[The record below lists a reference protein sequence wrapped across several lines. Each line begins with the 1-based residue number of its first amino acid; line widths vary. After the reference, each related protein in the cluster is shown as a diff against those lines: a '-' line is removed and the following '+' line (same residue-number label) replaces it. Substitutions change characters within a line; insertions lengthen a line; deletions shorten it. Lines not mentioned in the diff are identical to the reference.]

1 MILKSLEFHDFDD
14 CKALMNMLDDREYV
28 FKYKVILQKKF
39 EELVRWFLY
48 EYMGITSRPIPPYST
63 DQKKIDL
70 LSLYIL
76 VASDGGYREVTTENT
91 WPIIAKDLGFGY
103 EDGDYMR
110 IVYAM
115 YLDVLE
121 YYYKF
126 KAVQNKVQVKEMI
139 NDNAGSSKGC
149 ERKSGSADIIQ
160 EGVAGINENDNGSSR
175 GSHRKIRSTGDVRED
190 AARNS
195 QAVSVEK
202 VVTIVYQPQA
212 VFRIRPVSRC
222 SSTIAGH
229 TEAVLSVAFSP
240 DGQQLASGSGD
251 TTVRLWDL
259 NTQTPMFTCTG
270 HKNWVLCIAW
280 SPDGKHLVS
289 GSKSGELQCWN
300 PLTGKPSGNLLTGHK
315 KWITGISWEP
325 VHLSSPCR
333 RFVTSSKDGDARIWD
348 VTLRRSVICLSGH
361 TLAVTCVK
369 WGGDGFIYTGSQDCT
384 IKVWE
389 TTQGK
394 LIRELKGHGH
404 WVNSL
409 ALSTEYVLRTG
420 AFDHTRKQY
429 SSPEEMKTAALE
441 RYNKMKG
448 NAPERLVSGSDDF
461 TMFLWEPSVSK
472 HPKTRMTGHQQL
484 VNHVYFSPDGQWI
497 ASASFDKSVKLWNG
511 ITGKFVAAFRG
522 HVGPV
527 YQICWSADSR
537 LLLSGSKDSTLKVW
551 DVRTQ
556 KLKQDLPGHEDE
568 VFAVDW
574 SPDGEKVASGGR
586 DRVLK
591 LWMG

>member
-1 MILKSLEFHDFDD
+1 MSEAMDVEAPVPLPRDSTNSVMCRLTDPEGTPLGTPMYLPEIAGPKELNQMVNKLLSNDEKLPYAFYISD
-14 CKALMNMLDDREYV
+14 
-28 FKYKVILQKKF
+28 Q
-39 EELVRWFLY
+39 ELV
-48 EYMGITSRPIPPYST
+48 
-63 DQKKIDL
+63 
-70 LSLYIL
+70 
-76 VASDGGYREVTTENT
+76 VH
-91 WPIIAKDLGFGY
+91 LGS
-103 EDGDYMR
+103 
-110 IVYAM
+110 
-115 YLDVLE
+115 YLE
-121 YYYKF
+121 K
-126 KAVQNKVQVKEMI
+126 NK
-139 NDNAGSSKGC
+139 
-149 ERKSGSADIIQ
+149 
-160 EGVAGINENDNGSSR
+160 
-175 GSHRKIRSTGDVRED
+175 
-190 AARNS
+190 
-195 QAVSVEK
+195 VSVEK
-202 VVTIVYQPQA
+202 VLTIVYQPQA
-212 VFRIRPVSRC
+212 VFRIRPVTRC
-222 SSTIAGH
+222 SATIAGH

-259 NTQTPMFTCTG
+259 NTQTPLFTCKG

-280 SPDGKHLVS
+280 SPDGKYLVS
-289 GSKSGELQCWN
+289 GSKTGELICWDPQTGN
-300 PLTGKPSGNLLTGHK
+300 PLGNPLTGHK

-325 VHLSSPCR
+325 VHLSAPCR
-333 RFVTSSKDGDARIWD
+333 HFVSASKDGDARIWD
-348 VTLRRSVICLSGH
+348 ATLRKCVICLSGH
-361 TLAVTCVK
+361 TLAITCVK
-369 WGGDGFIYTGSQDCT
+369 WGGDGKIYTGSQDCT

-389 TTQGK
+389 ISEGKGK

-420 AFDHTRKQY
+420 AFDHTSKSF
-429 SSPEEMKTAALE
+429 SSPEEMKKVALE
-441 RYNKMKG
+441 RYNKMRG

-461 TMFLWEPSVSK
+461 TMFLWEPLVSK

-511 ITGKFVAAFRG
+511 ISGKFIAAFRG

-527 YQICWSADSR
+527 YQISWSADSR

-551 DVRTQ
+551 DIRTK
-556 KLKQDLPGHEDE
+556 KLKQDLPGHADE

-574 SPDGEKVASGGR
+574 SPDGEKVASGGK

>member
-1 MILKSLEFHDFDD
+1 MEGEAEH
-14 CKALMNMLDDREYV
+14 
-28 FKYKVILQKKF
+28 QK
-39 EELVRWFLY
+39 EVSSNNV
-48 EYMGITSRPIPPYST
+48 MC
-63 DQKKIDL
+63 Q
-70 LSLYIL
+70 LSDPEG
-76 VASDGGYREVTTENT
+76 AT
-91 WPIIAKDLGFGY
+91 LGP
-103 EDGDYMR
+103 
-110 IVYAM
+110 AM
-115 YLDVLE
+115 YLPQSAGPKELTQIVNQLLHNEERFPYAFYVSDQELLE
-121 YYYKF
+121 
-126 KAVQNKVQVKEMI
+126 
-139 NDNAGSSKGC
+139 DLSSYLT
-149 ERKSGSADIIQ
+149 RK
-160 EGVAGINENDNGSSR
+160 
-175 GSHRKIRSTGDVRED
+175 K
-190 AARNS
+190 
-195 QAVSVEK
+195 VSVEK
-202 VVTIVYQPQA
+202 VLTIVYQPQA

-222 SSTIAGH
+222 SATIAGH

-259 NTQTPMFTCTG
+259 STQTPLFTCKG

-280 SPDGKHLVS
+280 SPDGKYLVS
-289 GSKSGELQCWN
+289 GSKSGELQCWD
-300 PLTGKPSGNLLTGHK
+300 PKTGLPSGNQLIGHK

-325 VHLSSPCR
+325 VHLNSPCR
-333 RFVTSSKDGDARIWD
+333 RFVSASKDGDARIWD
-348 VTLRRSVICLSGH
+348 ATSRRCLIVLTGH

-369 WGGDGFIYTGSQDCT
+369 WGGDGVIYTGSQDCT

-420 AFDHTRKQY
+420 AFDHTGKQF
-429 SSPEEMKTAALE
+429 SSPEEMKKVALE
-441 RYNKMKG
+441 RYNKMRG
-448 NAPERLVSGSDDF
+448 TAPERLVSGSDDF

-472 HPKTRMTGHQQL
+472 HPKARMTGHQQL
-484 VNHVYFSPDGQWI
+484 VNHVYFSPDGKWI

-511 ITGKFVAAFRG
+511 ATGNFVAAFRG

-527 YQICWSADSR
+527 YQISWSADSR

-551 DVRTQ
+551 DIRTQ
-556 KLKQDLPGHEDE
+556 KLKQDLPGHADE